1 MWFMQANEFEKN
13 IQATMET
20 FSIKPNDAVWN
31 NVAKRIAKKKER
43 RRAIFWFFSTA
54 ILCGAIGLWILNR
67 EHKKMGSK
75 NENTTISNTI
85 KNIDPE
91 NEKLK
96 KDMVKDN
103 TITTKPINSNL
114 VEKHDNN
121 VPEMGIKRQ
130 PVTSNNYKEQL
141 VINKKL
147 AEAKFLLNKNIQTK
161 QKIVQSSFDSKVASD
176 HKIEKT
182 SFEKSLSV
190 ENISN
195 KQIEITS
202 KNLEKTKSDSNS
214 IIKEPLV
221 KNVTDTF
228 LVANK
233 SLIKQPLQKPKW
245 KVGINILA
253 GISDNLQFGNGKN
266 MDVNS
271 SLSIPPVST
280 FGNNTSTPLS
290 FTTSYSFGVGGFIS
304 KPLNKKFDFSVGVNY
319 HFYQTSSRVGNKIN
333 RSASNFNAAFLQ
345 DISINDYYTYEN
357 IAGYKNNYHLLQT
370 PILVSYKM
378 NKNASHSFRLLGG
391 IAPGYLV
398 GTKALFDN
406 KGSRILYEDK
416 KQFHHFNI
424 SVNAGAMWGWKNKN
438 RNEIELGPVL
448 QYQINNLV
456 KPVVSTPQHLF
467 FTGIKTNF
475 FFK

>member
-1 MWFMQANEFEKN
+1 MQANEFEKN
-13 IQATMET
+13 IQATMES
-20 FSIKPNDAVWN
+20 FSIKPNDAVWT
-31 NVAKRIAKKKER
+31 NVAKRIAKKEKR

-54 ILCGAIGLWILNR
+54 ILCGAIGLWISNR
-67 EHKKMGSK
+67 EPKKISSK
-75 NENTTISNTI
+75 IENTTISNTI
-85 KNIDPE
+85 KNMDPE

-103 TITTKPINSNL
+103 TITAKPINSNL
-114 VEKHDNN
+114 LEKHDSNRAEE
-121 VPEMGIKRQ
+121 VIKRQ
-130 PVTSNNYKEQL
+130 PVSRNNHIEQL
-141 VINKKL
+141 VVNKKL
-147 AEAKFLLNKNIQTK
+147 AEAKFFLNKNFQTK
-161 QKIVQSSFDSKVASD
+161 QKILQPSFESKITID
-176 HKIEKT
+176 NKIEKV
-182 SFEKSLSV
+182 SFEKSLSE

-195 KQIEITS
+195 TQIESTF
-202 KNLEKTKSDSNS
+202 KNLEKNKIDSNS
-214 IIKEPLV
+214 IIKEPLA
-221 KNVTDTF
+221 KNVTDTI
-228 LVANK
+228 LVAGK

-266 MDVNS
+266 MGANS

-290 FTTSYSFGVGGFIS
+290 FTTSYSFGIGGFIS
-304 KPLNKKFDFSVGVNY
+304 KALNKKFDFSVGANY
-319 HFYQTSSRVGNKIN
+319 HFYQTSSRVGHKIN
-333 RSASNFNAAFLQ
+333 RSASNFNSTFLQ
-345 DISINDYYTYEN
+345 DISINDYYTYDN
-357 IAGYKNNYHLLQT
+357 VAWFRNNYHLLQM

-378 NKNASHSFRLLGG
+378 NKNTSHNIRLSAG

-438 RNEIELGPVL
+438 GNEIELGPVL
-448 QYQINNLV
+448 QYQINNFV

-467 FTGIKTNF
+467 FTGIKTIF

>member
-20 FSIKPNDAVWN
+20 FSIKPNDAVWT
-31 NVAKRIAKKKER
+31 NVAKRIAKKEKR
-43 RRAIFWFFSTA
+43 RRAIFWFFSSA
-54 ILCGAIGLWILNR
+54 ILCGAIGLWILNG
-67 EHKKMGSK
+67 EHKKIGSK
-75 NENTTISNTI
+75 NENAAISKTSN
-85 KNIDPE
+85 KIDPE

-103 TITTKPINSNL
+103 TIATKPINSNL

-121 VPEMGIKRQ
+121 EPEMGIKRQ

-176 HKIEKT
+176 NKIEKT
-182 SFEKSLSV
+182 SFEKSLS
-190 ENISN
+190 EGNIS
-195 KQIEITS
+195 KTLIESTS
-202 KNLEKTKSDSNS
+202 KNLEKTKSDSNN
-214 IIKEPLV
+214 IIREPLA
-221 KNVTDTF
+221 KNVTDTI
-228 LVANK
+228 LVASK

-245 KVGINILA
+245 KAGITILI
-253 GISDNLQFGNGKN
+253 GISDNFQLGNGKN
-266 MDVNS
+266 MDANE
-271 SLSIPPVST
+271 SLSNPPPTAYAANVST
-280 FGNNTSTPLS
+280 RLN
-290 FTTSYSFGVGGFIS
+290 FTTSFSFGVGGFIS
-304 KPLNKKFDFSVGVNY
+304 KPLNKRVDFSVGINY

-333 RSASNFNAAFLQ
+333 RSASNFNSTLLQ
-345 DISINDYYTYEN
+345 DISINDYYTYDNVGGFE
-357 IAGYKNNYHLLQT
+357 NNYHLLQT
-370 PILVSYKM
+370 PVLVSYKM
-378 NKNASHSFRLLGG
+378 NKNTSHNIRLSGG
-391 IAPGYLV
+391 IAPGYLL

-406 KGSRILYEDK
+406 KGGRILYEDK
-416 KQFHHFNI
+416 EQFHRINL

-438 RNEIELGPVL
+438 GNAIEVGPVL

-456 KPVVSTPQHLF
+456 KPVVSTSQHLF